1 MAVTLVPQMNL
12 SFITSLESFMWPF
25 IPTVISL
32 EEEEEDGG
40 Q

>member
-1 MAVTLVPQMNL
+1 
-12 SFITSLESFMWPF
+12 MWPF

-40 Q
+40 QWWKEDKAGITPPAPVSL